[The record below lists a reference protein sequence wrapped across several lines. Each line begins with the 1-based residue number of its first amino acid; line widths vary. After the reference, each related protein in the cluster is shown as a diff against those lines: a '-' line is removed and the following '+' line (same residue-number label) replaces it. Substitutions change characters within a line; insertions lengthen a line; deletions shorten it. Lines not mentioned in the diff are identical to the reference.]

1 MPLFC
6 RSSAK
11 KTIKYCDQKQ
21 EIGSMSVSEL
31 SRYFNIPESAVRK
44 EMVFFLSENET
55 ENVCSNRYNPE
66 RIFEEKW
73 FLSSVMDLLNM
84 FPKRDKHLFIMRL
97 CTDYSY
103 KKIGQYF
110 GLSTG
115 RAQQIYYR
123 VLMRL
128 FHKMRDNHLILTE
141 NSEKKNI
148 FVFKI

>member
-1 MPLFC
+1 MEIVGYEVCEAGSPLALDNGQF
-6 RSSAK
+6 
-11 KTIKYCDQKQ
+11 T
-21 EIGSMSVSEL
+21 
-31 SRYFNIPESAVRK
+31 
-44 EMVFFLSENET
+44 
-55 ENVCSNRYNPE
+55 
-66 RIFEEKW
+66 
-73 FLSSVMDLLNM
+73 M